1 VAGPIVE
8 TLDNGLRV
16 AVEPQPWNP
25 GLSFTLLVPVGAT
38 SDPED
43 RLGAASMLETWLWK
57 GAGPRSAH
65 AFADAL
71 DALGVTR
78 QSGAGVEYTT
88 FSASLLPEG
97 FAAALELYADLLR
110 QPHLPDDAFESV
122 RALALQELA
131 ALEDQPPRK
140 LLGRL
145 RREAFASP
153 HGQPVEGTRETLER
167 MTPEAL
173 REEYRRRY
181 GARGSVLAVAGS
193 VDPDEVLRQAER
205 HLGSWKGEA
214 PEAPAVRLT
223 VPHRFHVQ
231 QETEQV
237 QIGLFYKDVPPGHYD
252 FYASRLAAAV
262 LTGGMSSRLFT
273 EVREKRGLVYA
284 VSASPGSVKGFGYL
298 TAYAGT
304 MPERASETLR
314 VLQEGIERLAEG
326 VSRSE
331 LDRAKVGVR
340 ADLILSG
347 ESSRARAGALAR
359 DLFILERA
367 RSLEEVEAEV
377 MDVTLERI
385 NAFLAKRPYRDPWVG
400 TLGSEEV
407 AA

>member
-1 VAGPIVE
+1 VAAPTVE
-8 TLDNGLRV
+8 TLDNGLKV

-25 GLSFTLLVPVGAT
+25 GLSFTILVPVGAT

-57 GAGPRSAH
+57 GAGPRDAH

-71 DALGVTR
+71 DALGVRR

-97 FAAALELYADLLR
+97 LAGTLELYADLLAR
-110 QPHLPDDAFESV
+110 PHLPEDAFESV

-140 LLGRL
+140 LMARL

-153 HGQPVEGTRETLER
+153 HGRPVEGDRETLER
-167 MTPEAL
+167 MTPDGL

-181 GARGSVLAVAGS
+181 GARGTILAVAGG
-193 VDPDEVLRQAER
+193 VDPDSVLRLVR
-205 HLGSWKGEA
+205 KHFGSWGGEA
-214 PEAPAVRLT
+214 PAAPEVRLT
-223 VPHRFHVQ
+223 VPHRFHVE

-237 QIGLFYKDVPPGHYD
+237 QLGLFYRDVPPGHYD
-252 FYASRLAAAV
+252 FYASRLAVTV
-262 LTGGMSSRLFT
+262 LSGGMSSRLFT

-284 VSASPGSVKGFGYL
+284 VSATPGSVKGFGYL

-304 MPERASETLR
+304 KPEHADETLD
-314 VLQEGIERLAEG
+314 VLQGEVARLAAG
-326 VSRSE
+326 VSREE

-340 ADLILSG
+340 AELVLSG
-347 ESSRARAGALAR
+347 ESSQARAAALAR

-377 MDVTLERI
+377 LDVTLERI
-385 NAFLAKRPYRDPWVG
+385 NTFLAARPYRDPWIGSLGPGEVG
-400 TLGSEEV
+400 
-407 AA
+407 A

>member
-1 VAGPIVE
+1 
-8 TLDNGLRV
+8 
-16 AVEPQPWNP
+16 
-25 GLSFTLLVPVGAT
+25 
-38 SDPED
+38 
-43 RLGAASMLETWLWK
+43 MLETWLWK

-71 DALGVTR
+71 DALGVRR

-97 FAAALELYADLLR
+97 FAAALELYADLLMR
-110 QPHLPDDAFESV
+110 PHLPDDAFESV

-140 LLGRL
+140 LLTRL

-153 HGQPVEGTRETLER
+153 HGQPVEGERETLER

-173 REEYRRRY
+173 REEFQRRY
-181 GARGSVLAVAGS
+181 GARGSILAVAGG
-193 VDPDEVLRQAER
+193 VDPDEVIRLAQKHFGA
-205 HLGSWKGEA
+205 WDGEA

-223 VPHRFHVQ
+223 KPHSFHLKQ
-231 QETEQV
+231 DTEQA

-252 FYASRLAAAV
+252 FYASRLASAV
-262 LTGGMSSRLFT
+262 LSGGMSSRLFT
-273 EVREKRGLVYA
+273 ELREKRGLVYA

-304 MPERASETLR
+304 MPDRAKETLR
-314 VLQEGIERLAEG
+314 VLQQEVERLAEG
-326 VSRSE
+326 VSREE

-340 ADLILSG
+340 AELVLSG

-359 DLFILERA
+359 DLFILDRA
-367 RSLEEVEAEV
+367 RGLEEVEAEV

-385 NAFLAKRPYRDPWVG
+385 NTFLASRPYRDPWIG
-400 TLGSEEV
+400 TLGPEGV
-407 AA
+407 TA

>member
-1 VAGPIVE
+1 MAAPVVH

-25 GLSFTLLVPVGAT
+25 GLSFTILVPVGAT
-38 SDPED
+38 SDPEE

-57 GAGPRSAH
+57 GAGPRGAR

-71 DALGVTR
+71 DALGVRR

-97 FAAALELYADLLR
+97 FPAALELYADLLMR
-110 QPHLPDDAFESV
+110 PHLPDDAFDSV

-145 RREAFASP
+145 RRGAFASP
-153 HGQPVEGTRETLER
+153 HGQPVEGEREALER
-167 MTPEAL
+167 MTPDAL

-181 GARGSVLAVAGS
+181 GAGGSILAVSGG
-193 VDPDEVLRQAER
+193 VDPDEVFRIAEK
-205 HLGSWKGEA
+205 HLGAWSGEA
-214 PEAPAVRLT
+214 PPPPAVRLT
-223 VPHRFHVQ
+223 VPHRFHIQ

-252 FYASRLAAAV
+252 YYASRLAVAV
-262 LTGGMSSRLFT
+262 LSGGMSSRLFT

-304 MPERASETLR
+304 MPERAQATLE
-314 VLQEGIERLAEG
+314 VMEEEIERLAQG
-326 VSRSE
+326 VSREE

-340 ADLILSG
+340 ADLVLSG

-385 NAFLAKRPYRDPWVG
+385 NAFLAGRPYRDPWIGSLGTVEVG
-400 TLGSEEV
+400 
-407 AA
+407 A